1 MTDEQS
7 TKCHAIIHTA
17 TVAAAAV
24 GAGLAQLP
32 FADAIPITAAQI
44 TMITSLGVVF
54 DIPLDEAAAK
64 AFRKGLMGALGG
76 KAIAKQIPKLP
87 GKRLVGMIPF
97 FGNAVNAATAVA
109 ITEKLGW
116 AAAEKFD
123 REAHQKIKA

>member
-32 FADAIPITAAQI
+32 FADTIPITAAQI

-64 AFRKGLMGALGG
+64 AFRRGLMGALGG
-76 KAIAKQIPKLP
+76 KAIAKQIPQLL

-123 REAHQKIKA
+123 REARQKIKA

>member
-32 FADAIPITAAQI
+32 FADTIPI

-64 AFRKGLMGALGG
+64 AFRRGLMGALGG
-76 KAIAKQIPKLP
+76 KAIAKQIPQLL

-123 REAHQKIKA
+123 REARQKIKA